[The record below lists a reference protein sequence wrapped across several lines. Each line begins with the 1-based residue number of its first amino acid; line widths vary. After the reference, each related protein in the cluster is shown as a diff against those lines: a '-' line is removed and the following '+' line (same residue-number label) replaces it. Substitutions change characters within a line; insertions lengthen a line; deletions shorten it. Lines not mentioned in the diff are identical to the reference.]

1 MTAALETRNLTK
13 HFGASVAVDNVS
25 FVIEPGVT
33 TGLLGGNGAGKTT
46 TIAMLLGLIAPTS
59 GAIRILGLD
68 PVKHGSEARSKMNFQ
83 SPYVDMPK
91 RLSVRR
97 NLAIYAKLY
106 GVERSAEAVE
116 AAAEELQLTALL
128 TRKTGSLSAGQA
140 TRVGIAKAL
149 INNPSVLLLD
159 EPTASL
165 DPDTADWVRGVL
177 EAYQARSGAAIL
189 LASHNMGEVERLA
202 GRVLMM
208 KSGRIVDDGA
218 PKDLIAKYGR
228 DNLEEVFLQIARR
241 EEGVA

>member
-13 HFGASVAVDNVS
+13 HFGASVAVDDVS
-25 FVIEPGVT
+25 FSIEPGVT

-46 TIAMLLGLIAPTS
+46 TIAMLLGLIAPTA
-59 GAIRILGLD
+59 GEIRILGLD
-68 PVKHGSEARSKMNFQ
+68 PAHSGSEARAKMNFQ

-106 GVERSAEAVE
+106 GVKRPIEAVE
-116 AAAEELQLTALL
+116 SAAEELQLTALL

-218 PKDLIAKYGR
+218 PKTLIAKYGR

>member
-13 HFGASVAVDNVS
+13 HFGASVAVDDVS
-25 FVIEPGVT
+25 FSIEPGVT

-68 PVKHGSEARSKMNFQ
+68 PAQHGSEARAKMNFQ

-106 GVERSAEAVE
+106 GVKRPIEAVE
-116 AAAEELQLTALL
+116 SAAEELQLTALL

-218 PKDLIAKYGR
+218 PKTLIAKYGR